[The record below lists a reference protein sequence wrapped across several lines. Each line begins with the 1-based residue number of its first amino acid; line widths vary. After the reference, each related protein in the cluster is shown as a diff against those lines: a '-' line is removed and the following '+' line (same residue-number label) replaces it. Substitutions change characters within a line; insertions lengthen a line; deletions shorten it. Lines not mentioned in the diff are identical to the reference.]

1 MNKTVLQAFTREQR
15 GNGVLM
21 NKIAICFLSVLLT
34 VSSYASEETKR
45 ENLEKLFVVM
55 KVDSMMD
62 TIYAQMNQ
70 MMQGMRKQLKV
81 KPSEEEQEI
90 FDKYNTKLITA
101 LKSYMGWEKI
111 KEPMIE
117 VYLKYYT
124 EKEIQDMLVFYS
136 SDTGRSVVQKMP
148 ALLSDSML
156 LSQKLMQDFMPQ
168 MRLTLQELQEELV
181 IARGNVGAMTK

>member
-1 MNKTVLQAFTREQR
+1 
-15 GNGVLM
+15 M

-81 KPSEEEQEI
+81 KPSE
-90 FDKYNTKLITA
+90 
-101 LKSYMGWEKI
+101 GGPKI
-111 KEPMIE
+111 
-117 VYLKYYT
+117 V
-124 EKEIQDMLVFYS
+124 
-136 SDTGRSVVQKMP
+136 GRSFTTHF
-148 ALLSDSML
+148 LY
-156 LSQKLMQDFMPQ
+156 
-168 MRLTLQELQEELV
+168 TW
-181 IARGNVGAMTK
+181 